1 MNFEEALA
9 FELEQV
15 PRLVGKVYPGFLPG
29 KTAPYL
35 VYFSSP
41 GLRTKELGTG
51 YMQSREVNATLN
63 VVTSKYSDLKSISN
77 AVVDKLV
84 GFQSRVIGNNGPY
97 IQEVSYEEPKE
108 FYEELPNLYRCVI
121 EFSVYFEG

>member
-1 MNFEEALA
+1 
-9 FELEQV
+9 
-15 PRLVGKVYPGFLPG
+15 
-29 KTAPYL
+29 
-35 VYFSSP
+35 
-41 GLRTKELGTG
+41 
-51 YMQSREVNATLN
+51 MQSREVNATLN
-63 VVTSKYSDLKSISN
+63 VVTSKYIDLKSISN

-84 GFQSRVIGNNGPY
+84 GFQSRVIGNNGPF